1 MQVPRIE
8 QILDQDIASLIY
20 NGEGTPDLRGA
31 LGRGDKSDPND
42 KTGGDYEAV
51 SIKNFPRDTRTREQ
65 RQQRA
70 VATFPIFEAL
80 DLDLIDKKCM
90 NGKNGN
96 GQYVS
101 SAKVSSECVPAQNG
115 QSHKT

>member
-1 MQVPRIE
+1 LQVARIE
-8 QILDQDIASLIY
+8 QVLDQDIASLIY

-31 LGRGDKSDPND
+31 LGLGDKSDPTD
-42 KTGGDYEAV
+42 RTGGDYEPV
-51 SIKNFPRDTRTREQ
+51 SIKNFPRDTRAREQ

-70 VATFPIFEAL
+70 VVTFPIFEAL

-90 NGKNGN
+90 NGQKKN

-101 SAKVSSECVPAQNG
+101 SPNATSECVTAQNG
-115 QSHKT
+115 QNGKS